1 MLDYFADSERTGR
14 RRYAEFVAQGQG
26 VRLWSEAL
34 TNQIYLADERFVRRA
49 QTKVRLSGG
58 SREILRAQRRRTV
71 LPLVRYLERQGGRD
85 EGIARAYCE
94 GGYTQSA
101 IAQVLGLSVSRIS
114 RVIRTVEAK
123 GKT

>member
-1 MLDYFADSERTGR
+1 
-14 RRYAEFVAQGQG
+14 
-26 VRLWSEAL
+26 
-34 TNQIYLADERFVRRA
+34 IYLADERFVRRA

-58 SREILRAQRRRTV
+58 SREIPRAQRRRTA
-71 LPLVRYLERQGGRD
+71 LPLERYLERQGGRD

>member
-1 MLDYFADSERTGR
+1 M
-14 RRYAEFVAQGQG
+14 
-26 VRLWSEAL
+26 RLWSEAL